1 MPLKGAGEPELKTI
15 DRFEHGVG
23 WIAYPDEGMQRA
35 SHALVVPT
43 DDDNDDHDDHG
54 DNNESDDSDDSED
67 NDDSDDSD
75 DSNNSDGDPEV
86 WVVDPVDAPGVDDL
100 IESLGTVA
108 GVVIALDRHKRD
120 SAAIANRHDVPV
132 FVPTWM
138 DGVASDLDATIA
150 RFSGELADT
159 GFRAL
164 QVRNSTVPP
173 WQEVGLYDGE
183 TLVVPEAVGTADFFR
198 AGDERLGVHP
208 MLRLTPPR
216 NVLGGLTPDRILV
229 GHGSG
234 IHEDAGEALAEALDG
249 SRRRAPAAFTKA
261 LKSFVG
267 R

>member
-1 MPLKGAGEPELKTI
+1 MPIKGSGEGDLTEI

-23 WIAYPDEGMQRA
+23 WMAYPDEGMERA
-35 SHALVVPT
+35 SHALAVPSA
-43 DDDNDDHDDHG
+43 DDEAD
-54 DNNESDDSDDSED
+54 
-67 NDDSDDSD
+67 
-75 DSNNSDGDPEV
+75 V

-100 IESLGTVA
+100 LDSLGTVA
-108 GVVIALDRHKRD
+108 GVVVGLDRHKRD
-120 SAAIANRHDVPV
+120 VDVIAQRHDVPV
-132 FVPTWM
+132 FVPEWM
-138 DGVASDLDATIA
+138 DGVASEFAATTA

-164 QVRNSTVPP
+164 EVRNSTIPP

-198 AGDERLGVHP
+198 AGGERLGVHP
-208 MLRLTPPR
+208 MLRLVPPR
-216 NVLGGLTPDRILV
+216 GTLGGLDPDRILV

-234 IHEDAGEALAEALDG
+234 IHEGASEALANALSG

-261 LKSFVG
+261 LSSFVG